1 MDNAIRQWIKKEVNI
16 GKLKLTV
23 LDLLFILGVSFAGFV
38 MRYSMKG
45 FAGADYNLFI
55 EPWME
60 KIQELGG
67 LRSLGVEVGNY
78 PPLYMYVFT
87 LLSYLPCSYLTSVKV
102 FFCLCDYVLAF
113 ACALLVYEGRK
124 SKTLALAMYG
134 IILLL
139 PTVAVDSGLWAQVDS
154 SYAAPLIL
162 SMYFL
167 AKDKPVKSFL
177 LYGLS
182 FALKLQCLFLLP
194 LYIVLWVKK
203 KNMKLWHFLLIPATY
218 FVTVIPAWIAG
229 RNLKDLLFIYFNH
242 YGEYTEILSMNRPN
256 AYFLTVVDMLQE
268 YIGGAGVWFTLGLL
282 ILLMFYMA
290 AKKITP
296 DVEFMIHAGLLIL
309 MVVTFFLP
317 YMHER
322 YGYVADLLAVAY
334 GLYHV
339 KKFYIPILT
348 VGCSL
353 GGYVGFVTGT
363 FPIPYVALA
372 LGFLFAMYDVA
383 KDFYY
388 KYHPSEKEIENL

>member
-23 LDLLFILGVSFAGFV
+23 LDILFVVGVSFAGFL

-45 FAGADYNLFI
+45 YAGADYNLFI
-55 EPWME
+55 GPWME
-60 KIQELGG
+60 RIQELGG

-87 LLSYLPCSYLTSVKV
+87 LLSYLPCSYLTSVKA

-124 SKTLALAMYG
+124 SKTMALAMYS
-134 IILLL
+134 IVVLL
-139 PTVAVDSGLWAQVDS
+139 PTVAVDSALWAQVDS

-177 LYGLS
+177 FYGVS
-182 FALKLQCLFLLP
+182 FALKMQSLFLLP

-203 KNMKLWHFLLIPATY
+203 KNMKLWHFLLIPLTY
-218 FVTVIPAWIAG
+218 IVSVIPSWIAG
-229 RNLKDLLFIYFNH
+229 RNLKDLLLIYFNH

-282 ILLMFYMA
+282 ILFMFYMV

-296 DVEFMIHAGLLIL
+296 DVEFMVHAGLLIM

-334 GLYHV
+334 GLYNV
-339 KKFYIPILT
+339 KKFYVPVLA
-348 VGCSL
+348 VMCSL

-363 FPIPYVALA
+363 FPIPYVVLA
-372 LGFLFAMYDVA
+372 LGFLFAMYEVT
-383 KDFYY
+383 KDFYE
-388 KYHPSEKEIENL
+388 KYHQPQKKVENV

>member
-23 LDLLFILGVSFAGFV
+23 LDILFLLGVAFAGFV

-177 LYGLS
+177 FYGLS

-203 KNMKLWHFLLIPATY
+203 KNMKLWHFLLIPVTY

-334 GLYHV
+334 GLYNV

-388 KYHPSEKEIENL
+388 KYHQLEKEIENL

>member
-1 MDNAIRQWIKKEVNI
+1 MDNAIRQWIKKDVNI

-23 LDLLFILGVSFAGFV
+23 LDILFLLGVSFAGFV

-87 LLSYLPCSYLTSVKV
+87 LLSYLPCSYLISVKV

-124 SKTLALAMYG
+124 SKTMALAMYG
-134 IILLL
+134 IVLLL

-177 LYGLS
+177 FYGLS

-203 KNMKLWHFLLIPATY
+203 KNMKLWHFLLIPVTY

-372 LGFLFAMYDVA
+372 LGFLFALYDVA

-388 KYHPSEKEIENL
+388 KYHQSEKEIENL

>member
-23 LDLLFILGVSFAGFV
+23 LDILFLLGVSFAGFV

-124 SKTLALAMYG
+124 RKTLALAMYG

-177 LYGLS
+177 FYGLS

-203 KNMKLWHFLLIPATY
+203 KNMKLWHFLLIPVTY

-334 GLYHV
+334 GLYNV

-388 KYHPSEKEIENL
+388 KYHQLEKDIENL

>member
-1 MDNAIRQWIKKEVNI
+1 MDNAIRQWIEKEVNI
-16 GKLKLTV
+16 GKLQLTV
-23 LDLLFILGVSFAGFV
+23 LDILFLVGVSFAGFV

-45 FAGADYNLFI
+45 YAGADYNLFI
-55 EPWME
+55 QPWME

-87 LLSYLPCSYLTSVKV
+87 LLSYLPCSYLTSVKA

-124 SKTLALAMYG
+124 SKTMAFAMYA
-134 IILLL
+134 IVLLL

-167 AKDKPVKSFL
+167 AKGKPVKSFL
-177 LYGLS
+177 FYGLS

-203 KNMKLWHFLLIPATY
+203 KDMKLWHFLLIPVTY

-229 RNLKDLLFIYFNH
+229 RNLRDLLLIYFNH
-242 YGEYTEILSMNRPN
+242 YGEYTEVLSMNRPN

-282 ILLMFYMA
+282 ILLMFYMVI
-290 AKKITP
+290 KRITP
-296 DVEFMIHAGLLIL
+296 DVEFMIHAGLLIM

-334 GLYHV
+334 GLYNV

-372 LGFLFAMYDVA
+372 LGFLFAMYDLA

-388 KYHPSEKEIENL
+388 KYHQLETETENL